1 MKNRTLGSVFI
12 VAGTTIG
19 AGMLAM
25 PLASAGVG
33 FGVTLLML
41 AGLWGLMCYTAL
53 LLVEVYQ
60 HVSADTGLGTLARRY
75 LGRPGQWLTGF
86 SMLFLMYA
94 LTAAYISGAG
104 ELLAA
109 SLSQWLSTSIS
120 ATSGVLL
127 FTVVAGAI
135 VCIGTHMVD
144 MFNRVLF
151 TAKIVLLV
159 VMLTLMMPHIHHT
172 NLLTLPIE
180 KGLALSAI
188 PVIFTSFGF
197 HGSVPSIVSYMNGN
211 IRKLRWVFIVGSAI
225 PLVAYIFWQ
234 LATLGA
240 IDSATFTGLMAE
252 HSGLN
257 GFLQVVRQVVAT
269 PHVELAVH
277 LFADFALATSF
288 LGVSLGLFD
297 YLGDLF
303 ARNRKASG
311 RLQTGLM
318 TFLPPLVFALF
329 YPQGFVMALGY
340 AGVALAVL
348 ALLVPSMLVWQSRK
362 QHADAKWRVVG
373 GKPLLAL
380 VFACG
385 IAVIVIQF
393 LITVGL
399 LPEVG

>member
-362 QHADAKWRVVG
+362 QHADAKWRVAG
-373 GKPLLAL
+373 GKPLLIL

-385 IAVIVIQF
+385 IAVIAIQF

>member
-1 MKNRTLGSVFI
+1 MKNRTLGSIFI

-33 FGVTLLML
+33 FGVTLLL
-41 AGLWGLMCYTAL
+41 LLGLWGLMCYTAL

-109 SLSQWLSTSIS
+109 SLSQWL
-120 ATSGVLL
+120 ATTIPATTGVLL
-127 FTVVAGAI
+127 FTLVAGGI

-151 TAKIVLLV
+151 STKIVLLV
-159 VMLTLMMPHIHHT
+159 VMLALMMPHIHHT
-172 NLLTLPIE
+172 NLLTLPLE
-180 KGLALSAI
+180 QGLALSAI

-197 HGSVPSIVSYMNGN
+197 HGSVPSIVSYLNGDM
-211 IRKLRWVFIVGSAI
+211 RKLRWVFIIGSAI

-234 LATLGA
+234 LATLGG
-240 IDSATFTGLMAE
+240 IDSGVFSSLLAD

-257 GFLQVVRQVVAT
+257 GLLAAVRQVVAT

-277 LFADFALATSF
+277 LFADLALATSF

-303 ARNRKASG
+303 QRNRRASG
-311 RLQTGLM
+311 RMQTGLM
-318 TFLPPLVFALF
+318 TFVPPLIFALF

-340 AGVALAVL
+340 AGVALAIL
-348 ALLVPSMLVWQSRK
+348 ALIVPSLLVWKSR
-362 QHADAKWRVVG
+362 QQDNAGGYRVAG
-373 GKPLLAL
+373 GKPLLML

-385 IAVIVIQF
+385 VAVIVIQA
-393 LITVGL
+393 LIATGA